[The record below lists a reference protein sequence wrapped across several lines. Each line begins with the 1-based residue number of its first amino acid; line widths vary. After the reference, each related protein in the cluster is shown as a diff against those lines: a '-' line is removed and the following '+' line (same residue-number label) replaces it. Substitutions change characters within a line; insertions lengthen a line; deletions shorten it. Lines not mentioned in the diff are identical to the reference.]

1 MRESNDQRF
10 GQHLREVAVAGR
22 GSRIVL
28 IMAMMLAALI
38 SVTASPASAATAA
51 SAASSGVVSTPRG
64 TQVVTPDSTTVVKLI
79 NDYTGKCVDDSN
91 DYGLRAIACKQG
103 DGNQKWLLK
112 VSATNPDLPQVLQ
125 DQSTG
130 LCLDD
135 SFSNGLR
142 AIKCN
147 GDDNQG
153 WDVLYDA
160 TFALQGDYTG
170 YCMDD
175 SAKYGLRA
183 IGCRQNDGNQQWNF
197 G

>member
-1 MRESNDQRF
+1 MRESNDQRV
-10 GQHLREVAVAGR
+10 GRHLREVAVAGR

-28 IMAMMLAALI
+28 MMAMMLAALI

-51 SAASSGVVSTPRG
+51 SKATSEAMTTPRG
-64 TQVVTPDSTTVVKLI
+64 TEVVTPDSTTVVKLI
-79 NDYTGKCVDDSN
+79 NDYTGKCVDDSSA
-91 DYGLRAIACKQG
+91 YGLRAIACKQG

-112 VSATNPDLPQVLQ
+112 VSSTSPVQAQVLQ

-130 LCLDD
+130 LCIDD

-147 GDDNQG
+147 GDLNQG
-153 WDVLYDA
+153 WVVLYDA
-160 TFALQGDYTG
+160 NFALQDDYTA

-183 IGCRQNDGNQQWNF
+183 IACRQGDGNQQWNF